1 VNAADKVTAY
11 LHKNISEMIGAG
23 KPWRDQASGLW
34 HVPAVS
40 HAACEPIVLGEYVLD
55 PDLRFV
61 ENPIEEVM
69 DRFADQ
75 LSSLEDAETDPDA
88 EVAEMAEG
96 DVALQEAVRG
106 HGALEETAD
115 EVGLVDGLTGLG
127 SAAACLVR
135 IGEEL
140 ARAARYR
147 SRFCVLAAGVDGLD
161 RVNDQFGPLIGDAL
175 IRQVARDLE
184 SVVRGTDFLGRWAG
198 ATFLAVVQGGKR
210 EVRVAAE
217 RLRQA
222 VDRQQ
227 YIPAAEQEPLAVT
240 ISVGAAP
247 CPGDSHKA
255 PRALIAAARDMLT
268 AAKAAG
274 GNRAMFGD

>member
-11 LHKNISEMIGAG
+11 LHKNVSEMIGAG

-40 HAACEPIVLGEYVLD
+40 NAGGEPVVLAEYVLD

-61 ENPIEEVM
+61 ENPIEEIM

-75 LSSLEDAETDPDA
+75 LSCLEDADADLETDD
-88 EVAEMAEG
+88 MTRG

-106 HGALEETAD
+106 HGTLEETAD
-115 EVGLVDGLTGLG
+115 EVALVDGLTNLG
-127 SAAACLVR
+127 SAAACLIR

-140 ARAARYR
+140 ARSARYR
-147 SRFCVLAAGVDGLD
+147 SRFCVLAADVDGLD
-161 RVNDQFGPLIGDAL
+161 RVNDQYGPLMGDAL

-184 SVVRGTDFLGRWAG
+184 TVVRSTDFVGRWAG
-198 ATFLAVVQGGKR
+198 GTFVVIVQGGRR
-210 EVRVAAE
+210 EVRVAVE

-222 VDRQQ
+222 IDRQE
-227 YIPAAEQEPLAVT
+227 YRPDGTGEPLGIT
-240 ISVGAAP
+240 ISLGAAP
-247 CPGDSHKA
+247 CPGTSDKT

-274 GNRAMFGD
+274 GNRAMFAD